1 MTLSEA
7 LAHVFDNGQRIQRR
21 LWSRS
26 VFVALDSAILCIK
39 GFSHS
44 GPDDGKFHPWTI
56 SEDDYYATD
65 WEILDS

>member
-1 MTLSEA
+1 MTLPEA
-7 LAHVFDNGQRIQRR
+7 LAHVFDSNARIQRR

-26 VFVALDSAILCIK
+26 IFVALDSTILCIK

-56 SEDDYYATD
+56 TESDWYADD
-65 WEILDS
+65 WEVVE